1 MKKRLSWMLSSFALA
16 TLSFATVTTVVSCS
30 NDKLKR
36 LEPYLQ
42 KIDQMMKK
50 PEELAEIKINSRYV
64 DSKDPQ
70 KLLLSINEMLSGNIN
85 DIFKI
90 QVKEKFIN
98 WNNEIKEN
106 QNLIK
111 DEKEIL
117 TLDIPKLNNIL
128 YPSLSLDDQVN
139 GQFKIDTLMI
149 NVNMSY
155 PNPKNKKY
163 FVKFE
168 VDLKKY
174 TFEQKDDSL
183 KLEITNDS
191 LINNIWKQAIK
202 EHIKE
207 QEISQEKAKNDR
219 TLLNFQLEEKDFF
232 DESIK
237 NFYQKN
243 MYVFLPN
250 PVNSNNIDLIL
261 YFADSKEDNDV
272 KIEDL
277 KKRHFWS
284 EIKNVELYRTDTI

>member
-16 TLSFATVTTVVSCS
+16 TLSFATVATVVSCS

-42 KIDQMMKK
+42 KIDQMMKT

-64 DSKDPQ
+64 DSQDPK
-70 KLLLSINEMLSGNIN
+70 KLLLSINKMLSGDIN

-90 QVKEKFIN
+90 EVKEKFTN

-106 QNLIK
+106 PNLIK

-191 LINNIWKQAIK
+191 PINNIWKQAIK

-284 EIKNVELYRTDTI
+284 EIKDVELYRTDTI

>member
-64 DSKDPQ
+64 DSKDPK

-90 QVKEKFIN
+90 QVKEKFTN

-106 QNLIK
+106 QNLSQI
-111 DEKEIL
+111 EKEIL

-128 YPSLSLDDQVN
+128 YPSLSTENQEGN
-139 GQFKIDTLMI
+139 KFKIDNLMI

-155 PNPKNKKY
+155 PKNDNY
-163 FVKFE
+163 IVKFD
-168 VDLKKY
+168 VDLKGYK
-174 TFEQKDDSL
+174 FQKDEQL

-191 LINNIWKQAIK
+191 LINNIWKEGIK

-219 TLLNFQLEEKDFF
+219 TLLNFQLEEKDFKNSF
-232 DESIK
+232 K
-237 NFYQKN
+237 NFYQNN

>member
-16 TLSFATVTTVVSCS
+16 TLSFATVATVVSCS

-42 KIDQMMKK
+42 KIDQMMKT

-64 DSKDPQ
+64 DSKDPK

-90 QVKEKFIN
+90 QVKEKFTN

-106 QNLIK
+106 QNLSQI
-111 DEKEIL
+111 EKEIL

-128 YPSLSLDDQVN
+128 YPSLSTENQEGN
-139 GQFKIDTLMI
+139 KFKIDNLMI

-155 PNPKNKKY
+155 PKNDNY
-163 FVKFE
+163 IVKFN
-168 VDLKKY
+168 VDLKGYK
-174 TFEQKDDSL
+174 FQKDEQL

-191 LINNIWKQAIK
+191 LINNIWKEGIK

-219 TLLNFQLEEKDFF
+219 TLLNFQLEEKDFKNSF
-232 DESIK
+232 K
-237 NFYQKN
+237 NFYQNN

>member
-16 TLSFATVTTVVSCS
+16 TLSFATVVTVVSCS

-42 KIDQMMKK
+42 KIDQMMKT

-64 DSKDPQ
+64 DSKDPK

-90 QVKEKFIN
+90 QVKEKFTN

-106 QNLIK
+106 QNLTQI
-111 DEKEIL
+111 EKEIL

-128 YPSLSLDDQVN
+128 YPSLSTENQEGN
-139 GQFKIDTLMI
+139 KFKIDTLMI

-155 PNPKNKKY
+155 PKNDNY
-163 FVKFE
+163 IVKFD
-168 VDLKKY
+168 VDLKEYK
-174 TFEQKDDSL
+174 FQKDEQL

-191 LINNIWKQAIK
+191 LINNIWKEGIK

-219 TLLNFQLEEKDFF
+219 TLLNFQLEEKDFKNSF
-232 DESIK
+232 K

>member
-16 TLSFATVTTVVSCS
+16 TLSFATVATVVSCS

-42 KIDQMMKK
+42 KIDQMMKT

-64 DSKDPQ
+64 DSKDPK

-90 QVKEKFIN
+90 QVKEKFTN

-106 QNLIK
+106 QNLTQI
-111 DEKEIL
+111 EKEIL

-128 YPSLSLDDQVN
+128 YPSLSTENQEGN
-139 GQFKIDTLMI
+139 KFKIDTLMI

-155 PNPKNKKY
+155 PKNDNY
-163 FVKFE
+163 IVKFD
-168 VDLKKY
+168 VDLKEYK
-174 TFEQKDDSL
+174 FQKDEQL

-191 LINNIWKQAIK
+191 LINNIWKEGIK

-219 TLLNFQLEEKDFF
+219 TLLNFQLEEKDFKNSF
-232 DESIK
+232 K

>member
-16 TLSFATVTTVVSCS
+16 TLSFATVATVVSCS

-36 LEPYLQ
+36 LEPFLQ
-42 KIDQMMKK
+42 KIDQMMKT

-64 DSKDPQ
+64 DSKDPK

-90 QVKEKFIN
+90 QVKEKFTN

-106 QNLIK
+106 QNLTQI
-111 DEKEIL
+111 EKEIL

-128 YPSLSLDDQVN
+128 YPSLSTENQEGN
-139 GQFKIDTLMI
+139 KFKIDTLMI

-155 PNPKNKKY
+155 PKNDNY
-163 FVKFE
+163 IVKFD
-168 VDLKKY
+168 VDLKEYK
-174 TFEQKDDSL
+174 FQKDEQL

-191 LINNIWKQAIK
+191 LINNIWKEGIK

-219 TLLNFQLEEKDFF
+219 TLLNFQLEEKDFKNSF
-232 DESIK
+232 K

>member
-16 TLSFATVTTVVSCS
+16 TLSFATVATVVSCS

-42 KIDQMMKK
+42 KIDQMMKT

-64 DSKDPQ
+64 DSKDPK

-90 QVKEKFIN
+90 QVKEKFTN

-106 QNLIK
+106 QNLTQI
-111 DEKEIL
+111 EKEIL

-128 YPSLSLDDQVN
+128 YPSLSTENQEGN
-139 GQFKIDTLMI
+139 KFKIDTLMI

-155 PNPKNKKY
+155 PKNDNY
-163 FVKFE
+163 IVKFD
-168 VDLKKY
+168 VDLKEYK
-174 TFEQKDDSL
+174 FQKDEQL

-191 LINNIWKQAIK
+191 LINNIWKEGIK

-219 TLLNFQLEEKDFF
+219 TLLNFQLEEKDFKNSF
-232 DESIK
+232 K

-284 EIKNVELYRTDTI
+284 EIKNIELYRTDTI

>member
-42 KIDQMMKK
+42 KIDQMMKT

-64 DSKDPQ
+64 DSKDPK

-106 QNLIK
+106 QNLSQI
-111 DEKEIL
+111 EKEIL

-128 YPSLSLDDQVN
+128 YPSLSTENQEGN
-139 GQFKIDTLMI
+139 KFKIDNLMI

-155 PNPKNKKY
+155 PKNDNY
-163 FVKFE
+163 IVKFD
-168 VDLKKY
+168 VDLKGYK
-174 TFEQKDDSL
+174 FQKDEQL

-191 LINNIWKQAIK
+191 LINNIWKEGIK

-219 TLLNFQLEEKDFF
+219 TLLNFQLEEKDFKNSF
-232 DESIK
+232 K
-237 NFYQKN
+237 NFYQNN

>member
-90 QVKEKFIN
+90 QVKEKFTN

-106 QNLIK
+106 QNLSQI
-111 DEKEIL
+111 EKEIL

-128 YPSLSLDDQVN
+128 YPSLSTENQEGN
-139 GQFKIDTLMI
+139 KFKINNLMI

-155 PNPKNKKY
+155 PKNDNY
-163 FVKFE
+163 IVKFD
-168 VDLKKY
+168 VDLKGYK
-174 TFEQKDDSL
+174 FQKDEQL

-191 LINNIWKQAIK
+191 LINNIWKEGIK

-219 TLLNFQLEEKDFF
+219 TLLNFQLEEKDFKNSF
-232 DESIK
+232 K
-237 NFYQKN
+237 NFYQNN